1 MNHTNTNTTDNRR
14 RFFRID
20 DEVNLQYKI
29 VDAQIALNDNKE
41 NTESLSSC
49 SIVTTL
55 DRLSEEAKLIML
67 RVRKIQPEV
76 AEYLKILDTKIDL
89 ISQEAIRQHNNLAEE
104 NIRNANISATGLAF
118 ENNVEIEKG
127 ELLEIKLLLTSFST
141 VIVVYGQVIYCKN
154 VDTEDDTMP
163 YLVGIDYVNIN
174 EQDRE
179 ILIKHVVKK
188 QMQQIRD
195 IKAA

>member
-1 MNHTNTNTTDNRR
+1 MNNANTTDNRR

-29 VDAQIALNDNKE
+29 VDAQIALNNNKE
-41 NTESLSSC
+41 NNEPLSNC
-49 SIVTTL
+49 SIGTAL
-55 DRLSEEAKLIML
+55 DMLNQEAKLIML
-67 RVRKIQPEV
+67 RVKKIQPEV

-89 ISQEAIRQHNNLAEE
+89 VSQESIRQNNNLAEE

-141 VIVVYGQVIYCKN
+141 VIVVYGQVIYCKS
-154 VDTEDDTMP
+154 VDTEDNAMP
-163 YLVGIDYVNIN
+163 YLIGIDYVNIN